1 MKLSLRQFPLTLTPS
16 LSHLPNPFFSPPPIP
31 LPLKR
36 LSLSLSISLTPS
48 HFLPLIQVPSI
59 PLPLILFLHSFP
71 LPFIFSFS
79 SKTLLSSPFISHF
92 GALLSYFFSFL
103 YTIVVWFRCVLGWE
117 SQRNPTFVVFYCFVL
132 ENTTTKVQFHCDSQ
146 HRTQWNTSSIMYWVE
161 NHNRIITLL
170 WCFSKQNKNTME
182 VRFYCDYEPR
192 TNKITLS
199 LCYFLFCF
207 ENNTIKIRLCCI
219 IYQIA
224 Q

>member
-1 MKLSLRQFPLTLTPS
+1 MKLSLRKFPLTPTPS
-16 LSHLPNPFFSPPPIP
+16 LSHLPTPSSHPHPFPFLLNIS
-31 LPLKR
+31 
-36 LSLSLSISLTPS
+36 LSLPLSISLTPS

-146 HRTQWNTSSIMYWVE
+146 PRIQWNTSSIMSCVE
-161 NHNRIITLL
+161 NHNRIVTLL

-182 VRFYCDYEPR
+182 VQSYCDYEPR
-192 TNKITLS
+192 TQRNHTS
-199 LCYFLFCF
+199 VVLFF
-207 ENNTIKIRLCCI
+207 FVLKKVQLKYGYVVLFIK
-219 IYQIA
+219 
-224 Q
+224 